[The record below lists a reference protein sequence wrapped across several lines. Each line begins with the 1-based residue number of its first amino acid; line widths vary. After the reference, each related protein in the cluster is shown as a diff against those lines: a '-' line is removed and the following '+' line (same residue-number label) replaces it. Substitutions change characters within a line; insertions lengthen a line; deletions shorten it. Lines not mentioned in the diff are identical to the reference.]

1 MECAQNYLRNIN
13 MTFKHCGTMLGGR
26 NFHKII
32 EDELIKAS
40 KELTLSYDQSGI
52 HVSEIT
58 RCSRLSYFERMD
70 PFVDESSNALRNI
83 FRGSVTKLLNGK
95 TKQYK
100 IDDLTIYATVDLL
113 VSNDLVVN
121 LVPVSKLPDYPHP
134 NDLLYANACMF
145 IFEIHGGFIV
155 YFTPDGK
162 FSEFS
167 VSPSKRMFEQV
178 VRRARILHLLLKE
191 KKTPVVEPSELCFSC
206 KYYQRCFGQ
215 QKESEHL
222 LDILGIGKKK

>member
-1 MECAQNYLRNIN
+1 
-13 MTFKHCGTMLGGR
+13 MLGGR

-40 KELTLSYDQSGI
+40 KELTLDYDTSGI
-52 HVSEIT
+52 HVSEVT
-58 RCSRLSYFERMD
+58 RCSRLSYFERVD
-70 PFVDESSNALRNI
+70 PFLDESSNALRNI
-83 FRGSVTKLLNGK
+83 FKGSITRMLKAK
-95 TKQYK
+95 TKEYK
-100 IDDLTIYATVDLL
+100 IDDLTIYATTDLI
-113 VSNDLVVN
+113 VSDDMIVN
-121 LVPVSKLPDYPHP
+121 LIPVSKLPDYPHP
-134 NDLLYANACMF
+134 NDLLYANACLF
-145 IFEIHGGFIV
+145 IFEIQSGFIV

-162 FSEFS
+162 FVEFS
-167 VSPSKRMFEQV
+167 VSESKRMFEQV

-191 KKTPVVEPSELCFSC
+191 RKTPVVEPSELCFSC

>member
-1 MECAQNYLRNIN
+1 
-13 MTFKHCGTMLGGR
+13 MLGGR

-40 KELTLSYDQSGI
+40 KELTLDYDTNGI

-58 RCSRLSYFERMD
+58 RCSRLSYFERVD

-83 FRGSVTKLLNGK
+83 LRGSITRMLRGK

-100 IDDLTIYATVDLL
+100 IDELTIYATTDLI
-113 VSNDLVVN
+113 VSNDMIVN
-121 LVPVSKLPDYPHP
+121 LIPVSKLPDYPHP
-134 NDLLYANACMF
+134 NDLLYANACLF
-145 IFEIHGGFIV
+145 IFEIQSGFIV

-162 FSEFS
+162 FVEFGVSE
-167 VSPSKRMFEQV
+167 SKRMFEQV

-206 KYYQRCFGQ
+206 KYFQRCFGQ

>member
-1 MECAQNYLRNIN
+1 
-13 MTFKHCGTMLGGR
+13 MLGGR

-40 KELTLSYDQSGI
+40 KELTLDYDTSGI

-58 RCSRLSYFERMD
+58 RCSRLSYFERVD

-83 FRGSVTKLLNGK
+83 FRGSITRMLKGK
-95 TKQYK
+95 NQQYK
-100 IDDLTIYATVDLL
+100 IDDLTIYATTDLI
-113 VSNDLVVN
+113 VSNDMIVN
-121 LVPVSKLPDYPHP
+121 LIPVSKLPDYPHP
-134 NDLLYANACMF
+134 NDLLYANACLF
-145 IFEIHGGFIV
+145 IFEIQSGFIV

-162 FSEFS
+162 FVEFGVSE
-167 VSPSKRMFEQV
+167 SKRMFEQV

-222 LDILGIGKKK
+222 LDILGIGTKK